1 MLPANQKDLLISTPN
16 QGIPVSFA
24 PHLIEDAISL
34 KRAAREYYYPLMALK
49 HLRALSSGLTGKNN
63 VYIPNINDFKTNA
76 LQRVVV
82 YVPGFKATVERRSN
96 GNLVVTAF
104 TPDNGYEGITRR
116 SREKPGVYQ
125 VDIGSE
131 ENIRLTYKNNGRITP
146 ENGRNVIVA
155 NTSSLTPQIAAKQA
169 ISSIKKTT
177 SRHIVTRGSFD
188 MFYSPVGKSLG
199 GLRSYTPEIHKESY
213 LFGGL
218 LADAMERANKQE
230 RVIWASESSGG
241 VVLTQALQALALKN
255 VSFEGMGHL
264 VYMYSPTINPAT
276 TLKAIKD
283 VKMKADEHLAKGGG
297 HVYAAAG
304 SVLTNASRAR
314 DKDDHYTWEDY
325 FNDLSGG
332 TMAALAVAG
341 AASFVA
347 TAVTSSTVALGVG
360 TFCSAAG
367 AAQLASRPIRRLIG
381 KVKP

>member
-1 MLPANQKDLLISTPN
+1 MLPAIDKDLLLTSPN
-16 QGIPVSFA
+16 QGVQISFA
-24 PHLIEDAISL
+24 PIHKDKCLAL
-34 KRAAREYYYPLMALK
+34 KRDAREYYYPLMALK

-82 YVPGFKATVERRSN
+82 CVPGFKATVERRAS
-96 GNLVVTAF
+96 GDLVVTEF
-104 TPDNGYEGITRR
+104 EPNGGYEAITRR

-155 NTSSLTPQIAAKQA
+155 NTSSSTPQIAAKQA

-218 LADAMERANKQE
+218 LADAMERASKQE

-241 VVLTQALQALALKN
+241 VVLTQALQTLAFKN
-255 VSFEGMGHL
+255 VSFDGMGHL
-264 VYMYSPTINPAT
+264 VYMYSPTTNPAT

-283 VKMKADEHLAKGGG
+283 VKMNADEHLAKGGG

-347 TAVTSSTVALGVG
+347 TAVTSSTIALGVG
-360 TFCSAAG
+360 TICSAAG
-367 AAQLASRPIRRLIG
+367 AAQIASRPIRRLIG